1 MKKFKDLRKNSRM
14 PPGEHVSHTKM
25 GGIDLM
31 IHKDKGKFVVY
42 IDGDKLDTY
51 NSKADAE
58 KFGSQFIKQYKGM
71 K

>member
-1 MKKFKDLRKNSRM
+1 M
-14 PPGEHVSHTKM
+14 PPGEHVSHTKV
-25 GGIDLM
+25 GGIDFM
-31 IHKDKGKFVVY
+31 IHKDNGKFVVY

-58 KFGSQFIKQYKGM
+58 KFGNQFIKQYKGM